1 MLARMVVLVL
11 GVMMGS
17 AVAAETGDVAH
28 AELTGE
34 VTYQVGPADILS
46 IEVFG
51 EEDLTRDLTV
61 DRDGNIN
68 VPYVGRIHVAEFTP
82 DEVSELVRVQLMDG
96 FLRDPQVTVRVAE
109 YRSKPV
115 VVLGEVENEGTYFL
129 EGETDILEL
138 LSSAGGVPES
148 VTTVRIHR
156 PGADGQ
162 QSSIDVNLER
172 LSQGDTTQRVMMQ
185 GGDHVQVLNPQLVF
199 VTGEVKEEGAIPWRD
214 DLTAWQALTTAG
226 GPETTARLRTAYIVR
241 NGDPIEVDLKSV
253 KQGRTADVLL
263 RPGDQLVIPES
274 AF

>member
-1 MLARMVVLVL
+1 MVVLVL
-11 GVMMGS
+11 GLMVGS
-17 AVAAETGDVAH
+17 AVAAETTDEQQAK
-28 AELTGE
+28 LSGE
-34 VTYQVGPADILS
+34 VTYEVGSADVLS

-51 EEDLTRDLTV
+51 EEDLTRELTV

-68 VPYVGRIHVAEFTP
+68 VPYVGRIHVADFTP
-82 DEVSELVRVQLMDG
+82 DEVAELVRLQLIDG
-96 FLRDPQVTVRVAE
+96 FLRDPQVTVGIAE

-115 VVLGEVENEGTYFL
+115 VVLGEIENEGTYYL

-138 LSSAGGVPES
+138 LSAAGGVPDS

-156 PGADGQ
+156 MGPDGLQ
-162 QSSIDVNLER
+162 VGIDVDLER
-172 LSQGDTTQRVMMQ
+172 LSAGDTTQRVVME

-214 DLTAWQALTTAG
+214 DLTAWQALTKAG
-226 GPETTARLRTAYIVR
+226 GPATTARLRTAYIVR